1 MKKIVRHLSVM
12 FILWGLTFCS
22 LLSCGNKQKEI
33 YVTSCLFPEGV
44 SVDEK
49 ARLAAHVV
57 PSDRQLAWQ
66 QMEFTCFICY
76 GVNTFT
82 DKEWGTGK
90 EDPSVFNPTEL
101 DARQW
106 ARTAKEAGMKMILL
120 TCKHHDGFCLW
131 PSAYTDFSVASTP
144 WKDGKG
150 DLVREVADA
159 CKEYG
164 LKFAVYLSPWD
175 MNHPDYGTEQYN
187 DYFVNQLTELLTQ
200 YGRVDE
206 VWFDGA
212 CGEGPNGKKQEY
224 DFMRYYE
231 LIRRLQPQAVIAVM
245 GPDVRW
251 VGTESGY
258 GRDTEWSVLPAA
270 ISSLTAIAE
279 SSQQEAGSGTF
290 LPEGDKMAQDLGS
303 RTLLADAKGAI
314 WYPSEVDVSVRP
326 GWYYHASEDTSVKTP
341 QKLID
346 IYYSS
351 VGKNSLLLL
360 NLPPD
365 KRGLIHENDYASL
378 MNMKRI
384 LGKTFEKNLL
394 ENAVSSVG
402 EIGDLTDGRLETYW
416 QGSGKTN
423 TIEISFEGEQEFDR
437 LLLQENITEGQ
448 RIEEF
453 VLECRVDTE
462 WIPVAEGTTVG
473 YKRILRFDPVR
484 CSEARIVIKESR
496 DIPQISEIGFY
507 KASEEETAKE

>member
-1 MKKIVRHLSVM
+1 
-12 FILWGLTFCS
+12 
-22 LLSCGNKQKEI
+22 
-33 YVTSCLFPEGV
+33 
-44 SVDEK
+44 
-49 ARLAAHVV
+49 
-57 PSDRQLAWQ
+57 
-66 QMEFTCFICY
+66 
-76 GVNTFT
+76 
-82 DKEWGTGK
+82 
-90 EDPSVFNPTEL
+90 
-101 DARQW
+101 
-106 ARTAKEAGMKMILL
+106 
-120 TCKHHDGFCLW
+120 
-131 PSAYTDFSVASTP
+131 
-144 WKDGKG
+144 
-150 DLVREVADA
+150 
-159 CKEYG
+159 
-164 LKFAVYLSPWD
+164 
-175 MNHPDYGTEQYN
+175 
-187 DYFVNQLTELLTQ
+187 
-200 YGRVDE
+200 
-206 VWFDGA
+206 
-212 CGEGPNGKKQEY
+212 
-224 DFMRYYE
+224 MRYYE

-303 RTLLADAKGAI
+303 RTLLADAKGVI